1 MDYSYWSYFL
11 SLENDLNRCSK
22 YVEFAENNLSVYS
35 TEILKLFFAAS
46 SEFEVVMKEI
56 GRKYKYSKILEARN
70 DKNINIETIKNL
82 INENTNLRMMKE
94 MPICLKHYNLTFVPI
109 KEIFASESWW
119 RDYNLVKHNR
129 SKNYFRA
136 NLKNALK
143 STGSL
148 FLANVFFYE
157 IENHKEKCTFNDNL
171 TITLSN
177 LPKTNLFETKN
188 KSYYSL
194 SNASFFT

>member
-1 MDYSYWSYFL
+1 MDYSYWNYFL

-22 YVEFAENNLSVYS
+22 YVEFTEDNLSVYS
-35 TEILKLFFAAS
+35 TEILKLFLAAS
-46 SEFEVVMKEI
+46 SEFEVIMKEI

-94 MPICLKHYNLTFVPI
+94 MPICLKYYNLTFSPI
-109 KEIFASESWW
+109 KEIFNSESWW

-136 NLKNALK
+136 NL
-143 STGSL
+143 GM
-148 FLANVFFYE
+148 
-157 IENHKEKCTFNDNL
+157 H
-171 TITLSN
+171 
-177 LPKTNLFETKN
+177 
-188 KSYYSL
+188 
-194 SNASFFT
+194 

>member
-1 MDYSYWSYFL
+1 MNYSYWNYFL

-22 YVEFAENNLSVYS
+22 YVEFTEDNLSVYS

-46 SEFEVVMKEI
+46 SEFEVIMKEI

-94 MPICLKHYNLTFVPI
+94 MPICLKYYNLTFSPI
-109 KEIFASESWW
+109 KEIFNSESWW

-136 NLKNALK
+136 NLGNALK

-157 IENHKEKCTFNDNL
+157 IENHNEKCTFNDNL
-171 TITLSN
+171 TLTLSN
-177 LPKTNLFETKN
+177 LPRTNLFETKN

-194 SNASFFT
+194 SNASFFN

>member
-1 MDYSYWSYFL
+1 MDYSYWNYFL

-22 YVEFAENNLSVYS
+22 YVEFTEDNLSVYS
-35 TEILKLFFAAS
+35 TEILKLFLAAS
-46 SEFEVVMKEI
+46 SEFEVIMKEI

-94 MPICLKHYNLTFVPI
+94 MPICLKYYNLTFSPI
-109 KEIFASESWW
+109 KEIFNSESWW

-136 NLKNALK
+136 NLGNALK
-143 STGSL
+143 SAGSL
-148 FLANVFFYE
+148 FLANVFLYE
-157 IENHKEKCTFNDNL
+157 IDNHNENCTFSDNL
-171 TITLSN
+171 TITFSN
-177 LPKTNLFETKN
+177 LPKPKLFEAKD
-188 KSYYSL
+188 KSFYSL
-194 SNASFFT
+194 SKAVFFS